1 MQGQEIEQRFDSSLD
16 CNHTLLI
23 DLDVYMY
30 ETEYDIAYTCATF
43 GSSALV
49 SHGGVLGLLPP
60 CIPEFQL
67 LLYEQSRAEEMPPQ
81 RGDGRRGQ
89 ANRGKGDKAGARN
102 VKGKGG
108 KGEGSKGKGGK
119 DGYGKGSKGNGG
131 KGGSR
136 KGGYGR
142 DGDGKGGKVGK
153 EETERREN
161 GTIALAL
168 ARAADFSLLFSPY
181 DDFMREMWNSRERL
195 RRIMHPEQYGYP
207 DPLEY
212 QRVAEIVVSDPGA
225 EGGAES
231 RSG

>member
-153 EETERREN
+153 KETER
-161 GTIALAL
+161 IANMMVE
-168 ARAADFSLLFSPY
+168 AADIALLFSKKHTK
-181 DDFMREMWNSRERL
+181 FVRELWNSRERL
-195 RRIMHPEQYGYP
+195 RRVMHPERYNFP
-207 DPLEY
+207 DPLLFE
-212 QRVAEIVVSDPGA
+212 EIVMDPGTD
-225 EGGAES
+225 E
-231 RSG
+231 

>member
-1 MQGQEIEQRFDSSLD
+1 
-16 CNHTLLI
+16 
-23 DLDVYMY
+23 
-30 ETEYDIAYTCATF
+30 
-43 GSSALV
+43 
-49 SHGGVLGLLPP
+49 
-60 CIPEFQL
+60 
-67 LLYEQSRAEEMPPQ
+67 MPPQ

-136 KGGYGR
+136 GDGKGGKVGKG
-142 DGDGKGGKVGK
+142 DKGGDGKGGKVGK

-161 GTIALAL
+161 GAIALAL
-168 ARAADFSLLFSPY
+168 ARAADFPLLFSPY

-195 RRIMHPEQYGYP
+195 RRIMHPEQYQYP
-207 DPLEY
+207 DPLDW